1 VKICVILWLK
11 KNHEINTEAEG
22 KIMKMKDKKNEN
34 ENKQSCENLCNLV
47 VRKRKM
53 IKDERGQWIISA
65 GFLVSV
71 SIIILALL
79 LNQAMMGGYQSS
91 GAILE
96 FPKHDIRELVQ
107 ETHREVNI
115 AAERA
120 WNMSGEPIVTDL
132 ANDTINRNAIIANFT
147 IMMSNYNSSV
157 EYLYASHGQMVYIVP
172 QIDTSNFNNETGEP
186 NKISEVN
193 VTILFSDGVTTC
205 TFDPELIEIPIV
217 PEQVPGP
224 STETLVLYA
233 ENLTSGDCTINSP
246 ANAYG
251 ASNDSVA
258 NVSHVGNMDT
268 VEATI
273 ENYSVGSETISSV
286 NFTIRLMG
294 VGWSGDDKIEIS
306 YSPDA
311 GGPWYTVDSFIP
323 NNSSLTEYGNYTA
336 TEVDMWGE
344 VNNMTIRIT
353 GKKIAGPDPGD
364 LDLEIDA
371 YHVYVEY

>member
-1 VKICVILWLK
+1 MKI
-11 KNHEINTEAEG
+11 KN
-22 KIMKMKDKKNEN
+22 KKNEN
-34 ENKQSCENLCNLV
+34 ENKQSCENLCDLV

-107 ETHREVNI
+107 ETHREVII
-115 AAERA
+115 AADRA

-258 NVSHVGNMDT
+258 TVEDVDTSPPHPDT
-268 VEATI
+268 VNATI
-273 ENYSVGSETISSV
+273 GNTSVGSGTISSV
-286 NFTIRLMG
+286 KFKIRLNK
-294 VGWSGDDKIEIS
+294 SGTWDNDEIDIS

-311 GGPWYTVDSFIP
+311 GISWHEVGTDVAPFNTLNW
-323 NNSSLTEYGNYTA
+323 TENYTA
-336 TEVDMWGE
+336 TGVGTWDE
-344 VNNMTIRIT
+344 VNNTQIRIT
-353 GKKIAGPDPGD
+353 GDKVGD
-364 LDLEIDA
+364 SDNGDLEIDA
-371 YHVYVEY
+371 YHVYVVYGVP